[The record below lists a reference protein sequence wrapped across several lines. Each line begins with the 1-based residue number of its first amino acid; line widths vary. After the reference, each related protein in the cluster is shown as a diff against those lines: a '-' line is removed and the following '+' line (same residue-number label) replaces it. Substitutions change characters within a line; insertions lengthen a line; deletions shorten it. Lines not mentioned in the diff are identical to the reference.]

1 MNREQYIKII
11 ERELQAINK
20 KIDIKILQGVEYRK
34 EARDHKILQRKMLQH
49 SRKSFFSRFSMAVP
63 QFLMF
68 F

>member
-11 ERELQAINK
+11 ERELQNINK
-20 KIDIKILQGVEYRK
+20 RIDMKILQGVEYRK

-49 SRKSFFSRFSMAVP
+49 SRKSFFSKFAMAVP
-63 QFLMF
+63 QFLIF

>member
-1 MNREQYIKII
+1 MNRVQYVKII

-20 KIDIKILQGVEYRK
+20 IIDMKILQGMEYRK
-34 EARDHKILQRKMLQH
+34 EALNHKILQKKMRQH
-49 SRKSFFSRFSMAVP
+49 SRKSFFSKFSMAVP